1 MDNNYDLTGLILK
14 KAYEVHTSLGPGLLE
29 STYEECLYYELSLY
43 GLHIERQKMLPIE
56 YKGIK
61 IDNGYRLDIVV
72 ENKVVI
78 ELKSVETLLPIHTA
92 QLLTYLKLS
101 KIKYGLLINF
111 NVNSLKDG
119 IKRYAM

>member
-1 MDNNYDLTGLILK
+1 MDNYDLTGIILK
-14 KAYEVHTSLGPGLLE
+14 KAYEVHTALGPGLLE
-29 STYEECLYYELSLY
+29 NTYEECLCYELSLY
-43 GLHIERQKMLPIE
+43 GLKVERQKALPIE

-61 IDNGYRLDIVV
+61 IENGYRLDIVV
-72 ENKVVI
+72 EDKVVI

-101 KIKYGLLINF
+101 KIKHGLLINF
-111 NVNSLKDG
+111 NVKSLKEG

>member
-29 STYEECLYYELSLY
+29 STYEECLCYELSLI
-43 GLHIERQKMLPIE
+43 GLQVERQKSLPIE

-101 KIKYGLLINF
+101 HIKYGLLINF
-111 NVNSLKDG
+111 NVKSLKEG